1 MPLEGRLL
9 LGLAFAS
16 LVVYLTVPV
25 AIRVADRLQFYDQ
38 PIGYKG
44 HARATPYLGGAAVIA
59 GFLVALI
66 AAGDPGRTLPLAG
79 GVALLWAVGTLDDR
93 RAVAWGVRVAVEVA
107 LGAAL
112 WALDLGW
119 HIGLGSGVDLVLTCA
134 WLVAVINA
142 LNLFDNMD
150 GAASTMTL
158 VVASAVAVLGAVQG
172 DVWLAVT
179 GASLA
184 GACLGFL
191 PYNLARPNARIFLG
205 DGGSMPLGFAVAALV
220 MIGTSDA
227 LPAWQALVA
236 GLLLVGI
243 PALDTCL
250 VMVSRRR
257 RGLSILTG
265 GRDHLTHRTRR
276 RLRDARAVA
285 AALGG
290 AQATVAALAL
300 FSIEGGSIAIVA
312 ATLLYLVLAGTAI
325 ALLETEEDRI
335 ATVEGPA
342 LTPAPRSEDRVR
354 TISPAYAVLA
364 VLALGAGLSPFFYG
378 YYDSEAWVPIGLGVV
393 AIAGAGALGR
403 TPRLATGGA
412 LALAGLIGLGVWAIV
427 SSAWAESAQ
436 QAVVDGNRWLV
447 LAAVL
452 GAGLVLVRNDRR
464 AAVLTGLLAVSVTAV
479 AVWVLVRM
487 LGGEP
492 ESVFLLGRLDRPLG
506 YINAEGTIFAM
517 GLWLCAAAAELRRP
531 LIAGLGAAG
540 AVLCGCLVVLTQS
553 RGAVLAAVVAGVSVL
568 ALMPGRQRRL
578 WMLAVVAG
586 AIAAAA
592 PALLDVFDAG
602 AKTGVPSDVARDAA
616 WVTFAASLA
625 AGLVWMAATAAHAA
639 LCVAGTHR
647 PRERALRRL
656 GTAAVAVAAV
666 AALAVGIGSAGRVS
680 DYVDRQY
687 DAFVHLKDP
696 TATIAP
702 GGEGSRLLTGAGNR
716 YDYWRVAWS
725 GFKERPVLGVGAGNY
740 DRLWFR
746 DRETA
751 EDVRQPH
758 SIQLQALV
766 ELGLVGAALLAL
778 FLCGLAVGAW
788 RAARAT
794 GSSELTRTVVV
805 GALGAVTVWLAHTSV
820 DWMHLL
826 PGVTAIALLLAA
838 VLLRP
843 REARPATNA
852 ASASAL
858 SARRVGA
865 AVGVAAVVILAG
877 ASLSRQGLAEHYQ
890 RQALGAMPENP
901 ADALRDANRSLRLD
915 GEAVRTYYVKAAAL
929 ARFNEADA
937 AERTLLTAARKEPR
951 DFVTWALLGDLAVRR
966 DDIAGARRYYGRA
979 YRLNPRDPGLRGLAA
994 NPEAA
999 RR

>member
-25 AIRVADRLQFYDQ
+25 AIRVADRLQFYDH
-38 PIGYKG
+38 PVGYKG

-59 GFLVALI
+59 GFLLALI
-66 AAGDPGRTLPLAG
+66 AAGHPGRTLPLAG
-79 GVALLWAVGTLDDR
+79 GVALLWAVGTIDDR
-93 RAVAWGVRVAVEVA
+93 RTVAWGLRVGIEVA

-119 HIGLGSGVDLVLTCA
+119 HIGLGGGVDLLLTCA

-150 GAASTMTL
+150 GAASTMAL
-158 VVASAVAVLGAVQG
+158 VVAAAVAVLGAVQG
-172 DVWLAVT
+172 DVWLGVT

-205 DGGSMPLGFAVAALV
+205 DGGSMPLGFAIAALV

-227 LPAWQALVA
+227 LPAWQALIA

-312 ATLLYLVLAGTAI
+312 ATLLYLVVAGTAI
-325 ALLETEEDRI
+325 ALLESEEDRLV
-335 ATVEGPA
+335 TTEGQT
-342 LTPAPRSEDRVR
+342 LTTAPRSEENARR
-354 TISPAYAVLA
+354 ISPAYAVLG

-378 YYDSEAWVPIGLGVV
+378 YYDSEVWVPVGLGVIT
-393 AIAGAGALGR
+393 IAGAGALGR
-403 TPRLATGGA
+403 TPRVTPAGA
-412 LALAGLIGLGVWAIV
+412 LVLVGLIGLGVWAIV

-436 QAVVDGNRWLV
+436 QAVIDGNRWLV
-447 LAAVL
+447 IAAVL
-452 GAGLVLVRNDRR
+452 GAGLVLLRSDRR
-464 AAVLTGLLAVSVTAV
+464 AAVLTALLALSIVAV
-479 AVWVLVRM
+479 ATWVLIRM

-492 ESVFLLGRLDRPLG
+492 EAVFLLGRLDRPLG
-506 YINAEGTIFAM
+506 YINAEGTVFAM

-531 LIAGLGAAG
+531 LIAGVGAAG
-540 AVLCGCLVVLTQS
+540 ATLCGCLVVLTQS
-553 RGAVLAAVVAGVSVL
+553 RGAVLAATVAGVAVL
-568 ALMPGRQRRL
+568 ALVPGRQRRL
-578 WMLAVVAG
+578 WMLAVVGG

-592 PALLDVFDAG
+592 PVLLDVFDAG
-602 AKTGVPSDVARDAA
+602 ATTGVPRDVARDAA
-616 WVTFAASLA
+616 WATLGASFG
-625 AGLVWMAATAAHAA
+625 AGLAWMLAGAAHAR
-639 LCVAGTHR
+639 LIAGR
-647 PRERALRRL
+647 PGRVRTLSRA
-656 GTAAVAVAAV
+656 GQAAVAVLAV
-666 AALAVGIGSAGRVS
+666 AALAIAAGSAGRVS

-725 GFKERPVLGVGAGNY
+725 GFRERPVLGVGAGNY

-746 DRETA
+746 DRKTV

-758 SIQLQALV
+758 SLQLQALV
-766 ELGLVGAALLAL
+766 ELGLVGGALVALLM
-778 FLCGLAVGAW
+778 FGLALGAW
-788 RAARAT
+788 RATRGAGGSEVTRA
-794 GSSELTRTVVV
+794 VVV
-805 GALGAVTVWLAHTSV
+805 GALGGVTVWLAHTSV

-838 VLLRP
+838 VLLR
-843 REARPATNA
+843 ARSGPATPVI
-852 ASASAL
+852 SSPRPV
-858 SARRVGA
+858 SGRRVA
-865 AVGVAAVVILAG
+865 VAVGVAAVVILAG
-877 ASLSRQGLAEHYQ
+877 ASLSRQGLSERYQ
-890 RQALGAMPENP
+890 RQAFDALPERP
-901 ADALRDANRSLRLD
+901 ADALRAANRSLRLD
-915 GEAVRTYYVKAAAL
+915 GEAVRSYYAKAAAL
-929 ARFNEADA
+929 ARFNEGAA
-937 AERTLLTAARKEPR
+937 AERTLLEATRKEPR

-966 DDIAGARRYYGRA
+966 DDLAGARRYYGRA
-979 YRLNPRDPGLRGLAA
+979 ATLNPRDPGLRALAA
-994 NPEAA
+994 NPRVA